1 MKKALLTASV
11 HNHFTSFHFPLIDL
25 LHENSYEVHIAAKD
39 MSANEPLERLTQRTD
54 EFYDIDFARS
64 PLSSKNLAAYKQLK
78 KLIDSGEYDVIH
90 CNTPVVGILTRLAA
104 RKARKKGTKVIYT
117 AHGFHFYQG
126 ASKLNWLIFY
136 PIEKVCGSLF
146 TDCLITICDEDEA
159 RAKRLKLCKT
169 VRRIHGVGVN
179 AQRFTDT
186 DEQTKNKLRKE
197 YGYSENDVLCLCTGE
212 LNANKNQKLLI
223 NSLSYLK
230 EVCPEFKILFAGT
243 GESEAELKALV
254 NQLGVENSAH
264 LLGYRTDVDKLL
276 KICDFVA
283 SASYREGLGV
293 NIIEG
298 MFSHR
303 AAVVTHNRGH
313 NELVAE
319 NESGF
324 FVPWD
329 NPQECASA
337 FEKLYKSK
345 ELRLAM
351 GEKAFERAQKY
362 SSEKVKIELEE
373 IYNDIVFKQK
383 GK

>member
-11 HNHFTSFHFPLIDL
+11 HNHITSFHFPLIDL
-25 LHENSYEVHIAAKD
+25 LHENGYDVHIAAKD
-39 MSANEPLERLTQRTD
+39 MSENEPLERLTQKVD
-54 EFYDIDFARS
+54 SFYDIDFARS

-78 KLIDSGEYDVIH
+78 KLIDGGGYDVIH

-104 RKARKKGTKVIYT
+104 RKSRKKGTKVIYT
-117 AHGFHFYQG
+117 AHGFHFYKG

-136 PIEKVCGSLF
+136 PVEKVCGSLF

-179 AQRFTDT
+179 SQRFTDA
-186 DEQTKNKLRKE
+186 DEPIKADLRKE
-197 YGYSENDVLCLCTGE
+197 YGYGENDVLCLCTGE

-223 NSLSYLK
+223 GALQYLK
-230 EVCPEFKILFAGT
+230 ESCPDFKILFAGT
-243 GESEAELKALV
+243 GDSEEELKALIK
-254 NQLGVENSAH
+254 QLGVENSAQ

-283 SASYREGLGV
+283 AASCREGLPV

-324 FVPWD
+324 FVPID
-329 NPQECASA
+329 NPAECAAA
-337 FEKLYKSK
+337 FEKLYKNK
-345 ELRLAM
+345 ELRLEM
-351 GEKAFERAQKY
+351 GKKAFERAQKY
-362 SSEKVKIELEE
+362 SSEKVKRELEA
-373 IYNDIVFKQK
+373 IYNEIIF
-383 GK
+383 

>member
-1 MKKALLTASV
+1 MKKALLTASI
-11 HNHFTSFHFPLIDL
+11 HTHFTAFHFPLIDL
-25 LHENSYEVHIAAKD
+25 LHENGYEVHIAAKD
-39 MSANEPLERLTQRTD
+39 MSVNEPLERLTKKTD
-54 EFYDIDFARS
+54 AFYDIDFARS
-64 PLSSKNLAAYKQLK
+64 PLSSKNVAAYKQLK

-90 CNTPVVGILTRLAA
+90 CNTPVVGILSRFAA

-117 AHGFHFYQG
+117 AHGFHFYKG

-146 TDCLITICDEDEA
+146 TDCLITIGDEDEA
-159 RAKRLKLCKT
+159 RAKRLKLCKK
-169 VRRIHGVGVN
+169 VKRIHGVGVN
-179 AQRFTDT
+179 ARKFTDT
-186 DEQTKNKLRKE
+186 DEKTKQDLRAE
-197 YGYSENDVLCLCTGE
+197 YGYNADDVLCLCTGE
-212 LNANKNQKLLI
+212 LNVNKNQKLLI

-230 EVCPEFKILFAGT
+230 KSCPDFKILFAGS
-243 GESEAELKALV
+243 GESEPELKAIIR
-254 NQLGVENSAH
+254 QLGVESSAH

-283 SASYREGLGV
+283 SASYREGLPV

-298 MFSHR
+298 MFSKK

-324 FVPWD
+324 FVPTD
-329 NPQECASA
+329 NPKECAAA

-345 ELRLAM
+345 ELRLEM
-351 GEKAFERAQKY
+351 GGKAFERAQKY
-362 SSEKVKIELEE
+362 SSERVKKELEE
-373 IYNDIVFKQK
+373 IYKETVFYNN
-383 GK
+383 